1 MNKRQLIL
9 KYFSLITMIFW
20 IANLLAIGKMAL
32 QDIRYTFILFLLIA
46 PTIFI
51 LSASLIKLL
60 GIKKF
65 DDYHHFKLMFNF
77 IRRRRRPSVDVF
89 LPICGESD
97 QVVTKTWQAVKN
109 LDYKKIKVYVLDD
122 KKELSKKLLAK
133 QFGFKYITRE
143 NGEFKKAG
151 NLRNAFNQTKSEYI
165 LILDADFQPEPNF
178 LFHTLPYLVND
189 SQLGIVQTPQAFK
202 YKEKKGLEQ
211 GAGNIQ
217 DFFYSIVQPARDSF
231 GGAICV
237 GTNAVYRRSALEKIG
252 GNVLIEH
259 SEDVWTGFALLKAG
273 YQLKYIPL
281 NLAFGD
287 CPDNP
292 YAYFKQQ
299 TRWAQGSSSL
309 ISSSFFW
316 TAKLSIMQRLSYIS
330 GFMFYVYSA
339 LILLFPLATL
349 INQERNADLLVIIG
363 TYGIISMMIT
373 KFLIYK
379 DSNLNTVI
387 AHCLATWS
395 YTWAL
400 FNKFILKKNEAWQP
414 TGSSLKVSSIGYTVT
429 LTCLYTYTLLISL
442 FALYVAIKGIAWI
455 FVLYT
460 IINALVHLTTS
471 FYLINLFIKKV
482 GIKWFFFPVNVS

>member
-1 MNKRQLIL
+1 MYSVGVLSFQSPKYLIIL
-9 KYFSLITMIFW
+9 
-20 IANLLAIGKMAL
+20 ALLVV
-32 QDIRYTFILFLLIA
+32 

-51 LSASLIKLL
+51 LTASIIKLI

-65 DDYHHFKLMFNF
+65 DSDTHFKLMYNF
-77 IRRRRRPSVDVF
+77 IQLLNNKPTVDIF

-97 QVVTKTWQAVKN
+97 EVVQKTWLAVKALN
-109 LDYKKIKVYVLDD
+109 YPNISVHVLDD
-122 KKELSKKLLAK
+122 KKELSKKILATE
-133 QFGFKYITRE
+133 FGFNYITRS

-151 NLRNAFNQTKSEYI
+151 NLRNAFTQTKGEYI
-165 LILDADFQPEPNF
+165 LILDADFRPEPNF
-178 LFHTLPYLVND
+178 LLHTLPYLIQNPK
-189 SQLGIVQTPQAFK
+189 LGIVQTPQAFD
-202 YKEKKGLEQ
+202 YKNAKGLEQ

-237 GTNAVYRRSALEKIG
+237 GTNAVYRRSALETIG

-273 YQLKYIPL
+273 YNLKYIPL
-281 NLAFGD
+281 NLSYGD

-309 ISSSFFW
+309 ISSQFFW
-316 TAKLSIMQRLSYIS
+316 SAKLSIMQRLSYIS

-339 LILLFPLATL
+339 LVLLFPLATF
-349 INQERNADLLVIIG
+349 INQGQDSQLLIG
-363 TYGIISMMIT
+363 VGVYGISSMLIT

-379 DSNLNTVI
+379 DSNINTVV

-400 FNKFILKKNEAWQP
+400 FNKFILQKNETWQP
-414 TGSSLKVSSIGYTVT
+414 TGSAKGKKSRGYTIT
-429 LTCLYTYTLLISL
+429 MTSMFIYTALIFG
-442 FALYVAIKGIAWI
+442 FAVYITTQQVPLIFIAYSY
-455 FVLYT
+455 L
-460 IINALVHLTTS
+460 NAFVHLTTVG
-471 FYLINLFIKKV
+471 YLLKGLKV
-482 GIKWFFFPVNVS
+482 TLPIQNTKTIVN